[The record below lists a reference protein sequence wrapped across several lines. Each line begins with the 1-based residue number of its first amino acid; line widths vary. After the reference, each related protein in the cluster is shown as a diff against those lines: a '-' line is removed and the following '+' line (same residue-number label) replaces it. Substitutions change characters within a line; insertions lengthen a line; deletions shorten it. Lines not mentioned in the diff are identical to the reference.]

1 MKIRK
6 ARLKDIGEITNL
18 LELLFTQEIE
28 FEFQKELHIK
38 ALKKIINNKDIGTI
52 FVVTKEQKVVG
63 CVNILFTISTALGG
77 RVALLEDMIINPL
90 YQNKGIGKKLLL
102 KVFEKLKKKKVQ
114 RITLLTDGDNQ
125 KGHNF
130 YKSLGFVESTMKV
143 FRQRMLNGKN

>member
-6 ARLKDIGEITNL
+6 ARLQDIREITNL

-52 FVVTKEQKVVG
+52 FVVTKEQKVIG

-77 RVALLEDMIINPL
+77 RVALLEDMVINPL

-102 KVFEKLKKKKVQ
+102 KVFEKLKKKKVK

-130 YKSLGFVESTMKV
+130 YKSLGFAESTMKV
-143 FRQRMLNGKN
+143 FRQRM

>member
-18 LELLFTQEIE
+18 LELLFTQEVE
-28 FEFQKELHIK
+28 FAFQKELHKK

-52 FVVTKEQKVVG
+52 FVVTKEQKVIG

-102 KVFEKLKKKKVQ
+102 KVFEKLKKKKLK

>member
-6 ARLKDIGEITNL
+6 ARLKDIGEISNL
-18 LELLFTQEIE
+18 LEYLFTQEIE
-28 FEFQKELHIK
+28 FEFKRELHIK
-38 ALKKIINNKDIGTI
+38 ALKMIIRNKKTGTI
-52 FVVTKEQKVVG
+52 FVVTKEQKVIG

-102 KVFEKLKKKKVQ
+102 KVFEKLKKKKVK

>member
-52 FVVTKEQKVVG
+52 FVVTKEQKVIG

-102 KVFEKLKKKKVQ
+102 KVFEKLKKKKVK

-125 KGHNF
+125 KGHTF
-130 YKSLGFVESTMKV
+130 YKFLGFVESTMKV
-143 FRQRMLNGKN
+143 FRQRM

>member
-18 LELLFTQEIE
+18 LELLFTQEVE
-28 FEFQKELHIK
+28 FAFQKELHIK

-52 FVVTKEQKVVG
+52 FVVTKEQKVIG

-102 KVFEKLKKKKVQ
+102 KVFEKLKKKKVK

-125 KGHNF
+125 KGHTF
-130 YKSLGFVESTMKV
+130 YKSLGFAESTMKV
-143 FRQRMLNGKN
+143 FRQRM

>member
-28 FEFQKELHIK
+28 FEFQKKLHIK

-52 FVVTKEQKVVG
+52 FVVTKEQKVIG

-102 KVFEKLKKKKVQ
+102 KVFEKLKKKKVK

-130 YKSLGFVESTMKV
+130 YKSLGFAESTMKV
-143 FRQRMLNGKN
+143 FRQRM

>member
-38 ALKKIINNKDIGTI
+38 ALKKIVNNKDIGTI
-52 FVVTKEQKVVG
+52 FVVTKEQKVIG
-63 CVNILFTISTALGG
+63 CVNILFTISTALGS

-125 KGHNF
+125 KGQNF
-130 YKSLGFVESTMKV
+130 YKSLGFAESTMKV
-143 FRQRMLNGKN
+143 FRQRM